1 MILLR
6 LFYVI
11 CAAVFSASV
20 FWALGAEPRGTM
32 EVLAAMVS
40 DPWTVVTFLDLY
52 LGFLIAAGV
61 IFLFEKNKLVAAAW
75 AIPIFFLGNIWTVAW
90 FVIRLPALRA
100 RFER

>member
-1 MILLR
+1 MTLLR

-11 CAAVFSASV
+11 CAAVFMASV
-20 FWALGAEPRGTM
+20 FWALGAESRETM
-32 EVLAAMVS
+32 EVLATMLS

-61 IFLFEKNKLVAAAW
+61 IFLFEKNKLVAALW
-75 AIPIFFLGNIWTVAW
+75 AVPIFFLGNIWTVAW

>member
-1 MILLR
+1 MTLLR

-11 CAAVFSASV
+11 CTAVFSASV
-20 FWALGAEPRGTM
+20 FWALSAEPRGTM
-32 EVLAAMVS
+32 EVLAAMLS

-75 AIPIFFLGNIWTVAW
+75 AVPIFFLGNIWTVAW

>member
-1 MILLR
+1 MTLLR

-11 CAAVFSASV
+11 CAAGFSASV
-20 FWALGAEPRGTM
+20 FWALGAESRGTM
-32 EVLAAMVS
+32 EVLAAMLS

-61 IFLFEKNKLVAAAW
+61 IFLFEKNKLVAAMW
-75 AIPIFFLGNIWTVAW
+75 AVPIFFLGNIWTVAW

-100 RFER
+100 RFEG